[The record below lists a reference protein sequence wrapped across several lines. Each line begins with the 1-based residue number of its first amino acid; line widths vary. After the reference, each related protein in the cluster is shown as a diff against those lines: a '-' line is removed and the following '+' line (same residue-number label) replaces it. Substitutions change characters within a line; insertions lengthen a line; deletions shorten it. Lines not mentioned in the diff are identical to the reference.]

1 MRGGSRDKLSREP
14 SHVQS
19 IAQVRAEYTS
29 ARHICANLEHRI
41 SGRRYPRPA
50 GYLPPALDY
59 TTAGRSRR
67 TIAVRDYDV
76 RFLDRVDPEKALAHL
91 NLIHSA
97 RSGGASARQE
107 LQHITLRLYP
117 LIAARFRGAD
127 LIENEYVIP
136 YTTDRNLSEDRISN
150 KGSILLDLTRRG
162 FATPDFNLLTA
173 GVYLE
178 RRKERVR
185 CARDAIRNLEKL
197 SGRRLGDPINPLL
210 IAMRSAMPEYIP
222 GFMPTYLNVGL
233 TPDIFPGLP
242 SRYGDN
248 AASRIRL
255 NNRKTILEA
264 LDPESFKAIEM
275 KIRPDL
281 SLDQNHALADRIEA
295 AIERRKEA
303 LLHDPLEQVLFFLD
317 KAYAYYETHFDAL
330 RNFMGSE
337 IHYPALI
344 IQRMVCSVID
354 EHSFAGVLYSRHPRA
369 GRDVHLQYARTI
381 YGEDL
386 MTGRLRPRE
395 INLKS
400 AKDARRDFPS
410 VYHFWSRL
418 PQLEEIFAAPVMVE
432 FTGVHGTFTILQVNQ
447 AELSG
452 VGMLTAVMDLYRN
465 GKLDAARVRELIKPY
480 HIRQIESDAIDP
492 KSLHNLTP
500 FCRGIS
506 VLPRSAVTG
515 RLFFSGSRAKA
526 AREERCGENII
537 LAKARFTP
545 TDAINMQSVDGICS
559 LSPAAIH
566 VVTAAQNLGIPALLN
581 LEESGVRLYESR
593 RRMDND
599 QGLALK
605 EGDWVT
611 ISSRYKTL
619 FCGRAVYAPARLLRY
634 MNGERLKLT
643 RAESKRFKILAAT
656 YRAYRSILES
666 VEASEFKSLQ
676 DLGHAVRYGK
686 LRDNPEAAVSF
697 VNQCFD
703 VNRANL
709 VRRLFETTLGSHMVN
724 LAAFELLSVERK
736 VQLLKD
742 ALDIG
747 RRRRVS
753 GYQAGAFVIGS
764 LVRSDAP
771 VAFWRSFDPC
781 EIALLINE
789 WVLHQKYLDILND
802 VGERRISRAEDTIL
816 SQGLG
821 TLRIHN
827 GMVSALMPL
836 KLSGV
841 DLNAVKQALVE
852 NCDSQTMTVLDML
865 MRPFGEFYDYSQPWS
880 LSALRRLCA
889 KEGVAVPPPEA
900 V

>member
-1 MRGGSRDKLSREP
+1 MHGTRDKLP
-14 SHVQS
+14 GKPNPVQR

-29 ARHICANLEHRI
+29 ARLICANLEHRI
-41 SGRRYPRPA
+41 SGRRYPRPS
-50 GYLPPALDY
+50 GYLPPAVDF
-59 TTAGRSRR
+59 TTADGRRR

-76 RFLDRVDPEKALAHL
+76 RFLDRVAPEKALPHL
-91 NLIHSA
+91 SLIHSA
-97 RSGGASARQE
+97 RSAGESARRE
-107 LQHITLRLYP
+107 LQNITRWLYP
-117 LIAARFRGAD
+117 RIAARFQGAD
-127 LIENEYVIP
+127 LVENHYVIP
-136 YTTDRNLSEDRISN
+136 YTTDRHLGEDRISH
-150 KGSILLDLTRRG
+150 KGGILLDLTRRG

-173 GVYLE
+173 GAYLLPRE
-178 RRKERVR
+178 ERVR
-185 CARDAIRNLEKL
+185 CARAAIRNLEKL
-197 SGRRLGDPINPLL
+197 SGRRLGDPDNPLL

-248 AASRIRL
+248 AAARIRL
-255 NNRKTILEA
+255 NNRKTVLEA
-264 LDPESFKAIEM
+264 LDPEAFRTLEE

-281 SLDQNHALADRIEA
+281 SLDQNHALADAIESE
-295 AIERRKEA
+295 IERRNAA
-303 LLHDPLEQVLFFLD
+303 LLRDPLEQILFFLD
-317 KAYAYYETHFDAL
+317 KAYAYYEAHFDAL

-354 EHSFAGVLYSRHPRA
+354 ENSFAGVLYSRHPRA

-386 MTGRLRPRE
+386 MTGRLRPQE
-395 INLKS
+395 VTLKN

-410 VYHFWSRL
+410 VYHFWPRL
-418 PQLEEIFAAPVMVE
+418 SQLEEIFAAPVMVE

-452 VGMLTAVMDLYRN
+452 VGMLTAVMDLYRE
-465 GKLDAARVRELIKPY
+465 GRLDAARVRELIKPY
-480 HIRQIESDAIDP
+480 HVRQIESDAIDP

-500 FCRGIS
+500 FCKGIS

-515 RLFFSGSRAKA
+515 RIYFSGSRAKA

-566 VVTAAQNLGIPALLN
+566 VVTTAQNLGIPALLN
-581 LEESGVRLYESR
+581 LEESGVLLNETQ
-593 RRMDND
+593 RRMDTD
-599 QGLALK
+599 QGRSLR

-611 ISSRYKTL
+611 LSSRYKTL
-619 FCGRAVYAPARLLRY
+619 FCGKAVYAPARLLRF
-634 MNGERLKLT
+634 MNGERIKLT
-643 RAESKRFKILAAT
+643 RAESKRFEFLAAT
-656 YRAYRSILES
+656 YREYRRILEG

-676 DLGHAVRYGK
+676 DLGHAVRYGR
-686 LRDNPEAAVSF
+686 LRDDPEEAVRF

-703 VNRANL
+703 ANHQSL
-709 VRRLFETTLGSHMVN
+709 VRRLYETTLGSHMVN
-724 LAAFELLSVERK
+724 LTAYELLAVERQ
-736 VQLLKD
+736 VRLLKD
-742 ALDIG
+742 ALEIG

-764 LVRSDAP
+764 LVRQDAP
-771 VAFWRSFDPC
+771 IAFWRSFDSC
-781 EIALLINE
+781 EIGYLVNE
-789 WVLHQKYLDILND
+789 WVLHQKYLAILAD
-802 VGERRISRAEDTIL
+802 VGERRISRAADTIL

-827 GMVSALMPL
+827 GMVSALMSL

-841 DLNAVKQALVE
+841 NLNAVKLALGE
-852 NCDSQTMTVLDML
+852 GCDPQTVTVLDVL
-865 MRPFGEFYDYSQPWS
+865 MKPFGEFYDYSQPWS
-880 LSALRRLCA
+880 LSALRSLCER
-889 KEGVAVPPPEA
+889 EGVAMPSPEEA
-900 V
+900 